1 MNAIRISM
9 LVLVVCG
16 LFTGCMSTEDEYDS
30 RIGSDFSHDRQSEK
44 TPTDERI
51 ADLLLNAKQAYDDR
65 HYEASFRFAEG
76 AESLV
81 KEHKMQLKDHAMAV
95 VIQGYCLLQLGY
107 VDSYFVEGVGIQVG
121 AIAKFKEALKLGT
134 TDFRARLGV
143 GLALFRRHGDH
154 VRKVNALTK
163 GASALYA
170 FEFNALE
177 GMNKVP
183 EADGKIVVKR
193 ALKDVVAII
202 ADGQK
207 MDETGYV
214 FRDPST
220 VALGVRRIAPLLGN
234 LKEGETKLLGD
245 DVIYALE
252 DAAKTGNGNE
262 NDYKMIDANT
272 TLIRDNW
279 LDVRK
284 YWQTRAIKDLQ
295 EARDMFLSLRKDATG
310 YFWVDRDLTFTYQS
324 IGAFFLDISL
334 NIARNQA
341 IAERV
346 RPHEV
351 ESRTTQIFLSEKFS
365 PWQKEASQK
374 NYGDALVYLQEFM
387 ISHKKFVN
395 MRINRRDGNTFD
407 DETENPFLTDLVR
420 ISHGVM
426 SDLILEEQQMRSK
439 LVLEAAS
446 MCIDPQFQ
454 LNDIPRALGYART
467 LKAMDARNP
476 IHYFVAATAY
486 FQDEDW
492 ESAKA
497 AYEAFKRESS
507 ISEDG
512 QQRAISGQRIME
524 CDAKIENE
532 NSRQ

>member
-9 LVLVVCG
+9 LALVVCG
-16 LFTGCMSTEDEYDS
+16 LFAGCMSTEEEYDP
-30 RIGSDFSHDRQSEK
+30 RVGSDFSHESQSTK

-51 ADLLLNAKQAYDDR
+51 ADLLLNAKQAYDDG
-65 HYEASFRFAEG
+65 HYESSFRYAEG

-81 KEHKMQLKDHAMAV
+81 KEHEMALRDQALAV

-107 VDSYFVEGVGIQVG
+107 VDNYYVEGVGIQVG
-121 AIAKFKEALKLGT
+121 AITKFKKALKLGT
-134 TDFRARLGV
+134 TDFRATLGV

-154 VRKVNALTK
+154 IRKVNALTK

-177 GMNKVP
+177 GMNKLP
-183 EADGKIVVKR
+183 EADGKVQIKR
-193 ALKDVVAII
+193 ALKDVIAII

-207 MDETGYV
+207 MADVGYV

-220 VALGVRRIAPLLGN
+220 VALGMQKIAPLLGN
-234 LKEGETKLLGD
+234 LEEGQTKLLGD

-252 DAAKTGNGNE
+252 DAAKTGLSNE
-262 NDYKMIDANT
+262 NDFKMVDANT

-295 EARDMFLSLRKDATG
+295 EARDMFLALRKAAPG

-334 NIARNQA
+334 DIARNQA

-351 ESRTTQIFLSEKFS
+351 EARTDQIFLSDDFN
-365 PWQKEASQK
+365 PWQTADSQK
-374 NYGDALVYLQEFM
+374 NYSDALDFLQSFM
-387 ISHKKFVN
+387 ISHQKFVAL
-395 MRINRRDGNTFD
+395 RINRRDNNTFD
-407 DETENPFLTDLVR
+407 DETENPFLADLVR

-426 SDLILEEQQMRSK
+426 SDLIAEEEEMRSK

-454 LNDIPRALGYART
+454 LNDIPRALGYARQ

-486 FQDEDW
+486 FQDKDW
-492 ESAKA
+492 ELAKA
-497 AYEAFKRESS
+497 AYEAFMSGSS

-512 QQRAISGQRIME
+512 SQRTISRRRIME
-524 CDAKIENE
+524 CEVRIKKER
-532 NSRQ
+532 SGQ